1 MSAGAPHPRRSSR
14 GKAALL
20 AAACLLLAGAAWAV
34 WHTAGGRPNADAPR
48 PLIVLVS
55 GDTGGWIVPCGCASN
70 QSGGMPRR
78 GTHVTKLKEHAA
90 VVVVD
95 AGGAPGGTSDY
106 HRVKFESILAGELAM
121 GVAAHNIGAPEAA
134 LGADYLRAVAAKL
147 DVPFISANVRDA
159 DGEPVAPPVRLVQ
172 AEERRLAIVG
182 VMSRKFAGKDCLV
195 DEPREAA
202 LKAIE
207 QAKENADYVIVLAYV
222 PEEELNQL
230 AAALPE
236 ADAVVG
242 GPTGQSLP
250 PRAAGPT
257 LLASATNKGK
267 FLIELD
273 VPAPDAGRAQGV
285 REPLTGR
292 VLEMDRTIPDE
303 AGQLANVQAYLAE
316 LERRDFT
323 VAETGFV
330 TAAASLP
337 KDYRVAGTQSCA
349 ACHQQDCTA
358 WDGSKHA
365 HAWDTLVEK
374 GFHVDGYC
382 QQCHTTGF
390 GLPGGFESAR
400 RSGVSGVAVQRR
412 DVGCESCHG
421 PSLAHTL
428 QPKTRTPFAAA
439 DQCVRCHDR
448 DNSPN
453 FVYATYWQTIL
464 HGARARAA
472 GVNDNANA
480 KGGR

>member
-1 MSAGAPHPRRSSR
+1 MG
-14 GKAALL
+14 GG
-20 AAACLLLAGAAWAV
+20 CLLVAGTAWAM
-34 WHTAGGRPNADAPR
+34 WHTAAGRSNAHPR
-48 PLIVLVS
+48 PLIVLVT

-78 GTHVTKLKEHAA
+78 GTHVNKLKEHAA
-90 VVVVD
+90 VVFVD

-121 GVAAHNIGAPEAA
+121 GVAAHNLGASEAA
-134 LGADYLRAVAAKL
+134 LGADYLRSVSTKL
-147 DVPFISANVRDA
+147 GIPFVSANVRDA
-159 DGEPVAPPVRLVQ
+159 DGERIAPPVRLVQ
-172 AEERRLAIVG
+172 VEGRRLAIVG

-202 LKAIE
+202 LKAVE
-207 QAKENADYVIVLAYV
+207 QAKREADQIIVLAYV

-250 PRAAGPT
+250 PRAVGPT

-273 VPAPDAGRAQGV
+273 VPAPDARAQHV
-285 REPLTGR
+285 REPLPGR
-292 VLEMDRTIPDE
+292 VVEMDRTIADE
-303 AGQLANVQAYLAE
+303 AAQLSLVQAYLAE
-316 LERRDFT
+316 LERHNFT
-323 VAETGFV
+323 AAQTGFV
-330 TAAASLP
+330 TAAVSLP
-337 KDYRVAGTQSCA
+337 KDYRVAGTRSCA

-358 WDGSKHA
+358 WEGSKHA
-365 HAWDTLVEK
+365 HAWDTLVER

-390 GLPGGFESAR
+390 GLPGGFEFARDSGQRGSGTSAL
-400 RSGVSGVAVQRR
+400 RR

-453 FVYATYWQTIL
+453 FVHATYWQTIL
-464 HGARARAA
+464 HGAPARAP
-472 GVNDNANA
+472 GGNADANV